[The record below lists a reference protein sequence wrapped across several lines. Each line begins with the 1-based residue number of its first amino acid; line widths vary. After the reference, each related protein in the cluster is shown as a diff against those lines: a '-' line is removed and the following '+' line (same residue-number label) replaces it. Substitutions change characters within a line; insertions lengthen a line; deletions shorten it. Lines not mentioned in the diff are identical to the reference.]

1 MKTEKG
7 KWVGLEA
14 QPLKEKELD
23 EVSGGKGIPTRHSGR
38 KKICMYFLNNEYK
51 EDSLD
56 EHTPNCENR
65 PR

>member
-38 KKICMYFLNNEYK
+38 KKYVCIV
-51 EDSLD
+51 
-56 EHTPNCENR
+56 
-65 PR
+65 

>member
-1 MKTEKG
+1 M
-7 KWVGLEA
+7 EA

-38 KKICMYFLNNEYK
+38 KKICMYCLNNEYK

>member
-7 KWVGLEA
+7 KRVELEA

-23 EVSGGKGIPTRHSGR
+23 EVSGGKGIPTRLSGP
-38 KKICMYFLNNEYK
+38 KKICIYCRSNAYEGTP
-51 EDSLD
+51 D
-56 EHTPNCENR
+56 EHARNCENR